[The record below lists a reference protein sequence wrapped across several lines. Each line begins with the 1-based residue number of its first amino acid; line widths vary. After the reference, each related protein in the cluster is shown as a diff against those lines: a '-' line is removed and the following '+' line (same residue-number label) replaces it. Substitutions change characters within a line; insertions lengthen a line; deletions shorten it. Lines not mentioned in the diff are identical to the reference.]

1 MANMIDF
8 GFRGNGREWFKEP
21 FERGRRE
28 IV

>member
-8 GFRGNGREWFKEP
+8 GFGDNGGEEFNEP

-28 IV
+28 LV